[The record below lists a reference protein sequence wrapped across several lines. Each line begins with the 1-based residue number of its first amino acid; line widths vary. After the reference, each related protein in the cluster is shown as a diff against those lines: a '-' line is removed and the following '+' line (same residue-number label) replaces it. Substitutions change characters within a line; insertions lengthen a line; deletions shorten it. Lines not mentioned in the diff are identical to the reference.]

1 MTLEAMSAGCAIVST
16 NTGAEFLKNGEN
28 CLLADVG
35 DVPAL
40 TSAVKKLY
48 NDSDLTEKLV
58 RNSCATADKVA
69 DPTDY
74 INNWNKIIG
83 DLF

>member
-1 MTLEAMSAGCAIVST
+1 MSAGCAIVST

-48 NDSDLTEKLV
+48 NDSNLTEKLV
-58 RNSCATADKVA
+58 RNSHTTAANVA
-69 DPTDY
+69 DPKHY
-74 INNWNKIIG
+74 IDTWNKIIG